1 MEFGF
6 VLLVAALV
14 FGVCALLDKA
24 FTKTFRNSRQ
34 HKSGNAVRLSKR
46 YGSMGLIVAVLGIAS
61 VLAGIPDNL
70 LLLIG
75 GAFLILVGVAFVVYY
90 LSFGVFYDDDGFLL
104 AVFGR
109 KSKTYQFKDICTQ
122 KLYNSYGNIVVEL
135 HLSDERSVQLHGN
148 MEGTTAFLNYAFS
161 KWLEQTGTDKGDCD
175 FHNPNNSCWFPME
188 D

>member
-34 HKSGNAVRLSKR
+34 HKSGTAVRLSKR

-61 VLAGIPDNL
+61 VLAGIPGNW

-75 GAFLILVGVAFVVYY
+75 GSFLVLVGVAFVVYY
-90 LSFGVFYDDDGFLL
+90 LSFGVFYDEEGFLL
-104 AVFGR
+104 AVFGK
-109 KSKTYQFKDICTQ
+109 KSKSYQYKDICSQ

-135 HLSDERSVQLHGN
+135 HLADERSVQLHGN
-148 MEGTTAFLNYAFS
+148 MEGTHTFLNHAFS
-161 KWLEQTGTDKGDCD
+161 KWLEQTGTQKESCEFYDPD
-175 FHNPNNSCWFPME
+175 NSRWFPME